1 MHALEAHLLMVLF
14 QLIVIIGVARGVGML
29 FRRMGQPA
37 VVGEILAGMI
47 LGPSVL
53 GKIEMALWGA
63 HPISEFVF
71 NLEVNEIFQ
80 ILKELGLV
88 FLLFIIGMEF
98 DFSHLR
104 TKGRS
109 ALAISTVGVLFPF
122 ALGFGL
128 AWPILPYL
136 HPGAAAD
143 TMSPDAYAMGF
154 ALFMGTAMSI
164 TALPVLGR
172 MMMEW
177 DVTRTRLG
185 AITITAAAM
194 DDAVGWIL
202 LGTVASAVAA
212 DFSPL
217 GTAKTVAMVLGYAMF
232 GLFVLRPALVRWVNW
247 DMKRNNGYVGMN
259 TMAILIILLF
269 LSAIATSRI
278 GIFAIFGAF
287 IMGTLFSDQH
297 EFRKSL
303 TSQWQNFVFV
313 FFLPIFFTY
322 TGLRTDMGTLNG
334 TMMWLIAVA
343 VIGASIFGKFFG
355 CTVAARWSGF
365 GWRESTIIG
374 AMMNTRGLMELIVV
388 NVGYQLGVIPQ
399 SVFTMLVMMAV
410 LTTVMTTPIV
420 SRLIRNTEFHE
431 PMGAAMRNGRRGTP
445 ATANNEP
452 WS

>member
-1 MHALEAHLLMVLF
+1 MHALEAHLVMVLLE
-14 QLIVIIGVARGVGML
+14 LIVIIGVARGVGVL
-29 FRRMGQPA
+29 FKRMGQPM

-71 NLEVNEIFQ
+71 NREVNEIFQ

-98 DFSHLR
+98 DFSHLK

-109 ALAISTVGVLFPF
+109 ALAISAAGLVLPF

-128 AWPILPYL
+128 AWLILPYL
-136 HPGAAAD
+136 DHGTAAN
-143 TMSPDAYAMGF
+143 TMSPDAYALGF

-164 TALPVLGR
+164 TALPILGR

-177 DVTRTRLG
+177 GVTRTRMG

-202 LGTVASAVAA
+202 LGAVASAVAA
-212 DFSPL
+212 GFSLL
-217 GTAKTVAMVLGYAMF
+217 GTVKTVAMVIGYA
-232 GLFVLRPALVRWVNW
+232 LFAIYVLRPVLVRFVNW
-247 DMKRNNGYVGMN
+247 DLKRNKGHVGMN
-259 TMAILIILLF
+259 AMAILIVMLF
-269 LSAIATSRI
+269 LSAIATSKI

-287 IMGTLFSDQH
+287 ILGTLFSDQH

-303 TSQWQNFVFV
+303 ARQWQNFIFV

-322 TGLRTDMGTLNG
+322 TGLRTDMGALHSNT
-334 TMMWLIAVA
+334 MWLIAAA
-343 VIGASIFGKFFG
+343 VIGAAIFGKFFG
-355 CTVAARWSGF
+355 CAVAARWSGF

-374 AMMNTRGLMELIVV
+374 AMMNTRALMELIVI
-388 NVGYQLGVIPQ
+388 NVGYNLGVIPQ

-410 LTTVMTTPIV
+410 LTTIMTTPIV
-420 SRLIRNTEFHE
+420 TRLIRNTEFYD
-431 PMGAAMRNGRRGTP
+431 PMSTAIRRGRDRTSL
-445 ATANNEP
+445 TANSEP